1 MPADLRDALR
11 QACDLAE
18 TLYTEFTAL
27 ERVRLDRVMVD
38 ASGVP
43 EHLERLRSLADQP
56 EPPGVMTVAEALALP
71 QVRDGSHWIEWT
83 PRLCREMQFRFHPS
97 SKQFDAR
104 PKDGD
109 WQRVALVAL
118 SDLDA
123 PCTLISSQGGAR

>member
-1 MPADLRDALR
+1 MPADLRDRLAKLLCICGAQPDTVALFN
-11 QACDLAE
+11 LWK
-18 TLYTEFTAL
+18 
-27 ERVRLDRVMVD
+27 
-38 ASGVP
+38 GV
-43 EHLERLRSLADQP
+43 RSLADQP
-56 EPPGVMTVAEALALP
+56 EPPGVMTVAMALMLP

>member
-11 QACDLAE
+11 EACDVADGLLRTVSNLGLRPFTSEVRSQLA
-18 TLYTEFTAL
+18 
-27 ERVRLDRVMVD
+27 
-38 ASGVP
+38 
-43 EHLERLRSLADQP
+43 RLRSLADQP
-56 EPPGVMTVAEALALP
+56 EPPGVMTVAMALMLP